1 MSDIKSGSIEFRD
14 YPPLESDKEYKFEV
28 LNSGQVIATALVK
41 CMQDQQGKFWHLDDL
56 LVVQKENRNQDYG
69 TKLLNH
75 LRHYLWNIDKLKIR
89 VHPAIGNQGTEELA
103 ERLSERSKHNEE
115 TYTEEELDAI
125 DEALDLAMQQPD
137 FWQKRAEINE
147 NKDSKKLF
155 EWYRKREFT
164 HDDPDG
170 KHLWCYPK

>member
-1 MSDIKSGSIEFRD
+1 MSDIKSGSIKFRD
-14 YPPLESDKEYKFEV
+14 YPPLRSDKEYKFEV
-28 LNSGQVIATALVK
+28 LNSGKVIATAFVK
-41 CMQDQQGKFWHLDDL
+41 CMQDQQGKFW
-56 LVVQKENRNQDYG
+56 
-69 TKLLNH
+69 
-75 LRHYLWNIDKLKIR
+75 
-89 VHPAIGNQGTEELA
+89 
-103 ERLSERSKHNEE
+103 
-115 TYTEEELDAI
+115 ELDAI